1 MREELNKVKV
11 LKEEKLI
18 ENIQSLNVNI
28 LKECL
33 EYKGEQQKKL
43 FELARNVRD
52 SGQFG
57 NKVEIRSVIEVS
69 NICRQACKYCSIW
82 KNKNNYVLTGQ
93 EILKRILYLAG
104 FGRRTFLI
112 QSGEYAEQTFID
124 DLCSCCSEALKIYP
138 DLKFILCLGNLS
150 KKQYKQ
156 LKNSGAN
163 RYILKFETGNSK
175 HHEYCRPNDT
185 LENRL
190 GCIQTLI
197 DLGFQVGT
205 GNIVGLPGQTLEDL
219 ANDLVL
225 TTKFD
230 ISMVSATKF
239 ITSENSEFKN
249 EKSGDIDLTLNFIAI
264 LRILHPNCLIPTTSS
279 LETKDKNG
287 QLQGLLAGCNTV
299 TIHDGTPKQNEN
311 KYQIY
316 SKKRFTPSEQ
326 HCLNIIKSAEMV
338 AQNYLI

>member
-1 MREELNKVKV
+1 MEVLNAGQLIKYILSLNNKV
-11 LKEEKLI
+11 
-18 ENIQSLNVNI
+18 

-33 EYKGEQQKKL
+33 EYKGSQQEEL

-52 SGQFG
+52 SGPFG
-57 NKVEIRSVIEVS
+57 NYVELRSVIEVS

-93 EILKRILYLAG
+93 EIFERVLYLANI
-104 FGRRTFLI
+104 GRRTFLL
-112 QSGEYAEQTFID
+112 QSGEYAEQKFID
-124 DLCSCCSEALKIYP
+124 TLCSCCSEALKIYP

-156 LKNSGAN
+156 LKDSGVN
-163 RYILKFETGNSK
+163 RYILKFETGNPE
-175 HHEYCRPNDT
+175 HHKYCRPKDT

-190 GCIQTLI
+190 ECIQTLI

-205 GNIVGLPGQTLEDL
+205 GNIVGLPGQTLDDL
-219 ANDLVL
+219 VNDLIL

-239 ITSENSEFKN
+239 IPSENSEFKN
-249 EKSGDIDLTLNFIAI
+249 EKGGDIDLTLNFIAL

-299 TIHDGTPKQNEN
+299 TIHDGTPKENES

-316 SKKRFTPSEQ
+316 SKKRFTPSEN
-326 HCLNIIKSAEMV
+326 HCLNIITSAGMV